1 MKRIEEYLKNINQKE
16 KIMLYATFP
25 VLIFIGYYNF
35 IYNSFVEQEKKL
47 NKKKST
53 LIKNI
58 SSIKSDKKKYKILQK
73 KYYRLQ
79 TDINSLTQDYRY
91 SKISFN
97 SLNVIKLSDAKF
109 LKIIQYLLEKA
120 KDRNLD
126 ISININKNI
135 KHNKHFNNAIAII
148 ISGNGN
154 YVDFVKY
161 IRDIENIDSLSII
174 KQVNISVSKVK
185 NVLEQNK
192 FIIKFDLVGIK

>member
-47 NKKKST
+47 HKKKST